1 MATIICKTKNF
12 FFIFIALVILLTV
25 CLFQPSFGSD
35 EAVIVKGVDWN
46 YALTS
51 LVIRFIGVFAVLGI
65 LQVAIQ
71 IAGWLLRRIERK
83 NNKKKL
89 QTEKVSQGL
98 TSQEVAAIG
107 IALHLYRRQR

>member
-1 MATIICKTKNF
+1 MATIVCKTKNF
-12 FFIFIALVILLTV
+12 FFIFIPLVILLAIG
-25 CLFQPSFGSD
+25 LFQPGFCSD
-35 EAVIVKGVDWN
+35 TAVVAKGVDWN

-71 IAGWLLRRIERK
+71 ATSWLLRRTER

-98 TSQEVAAIG
+98 TPQEIAAVS
-107 IALHLYRRQR
+107 IALHLYRRHR